1 MPYLEFILYSS
12 WAPSINILLTQKTL
26 PSGGASR
33 LFLIAIYQGHSQES
47 SIMMKITYVL
57 KG

>member
-26 PSGGASR
+26 PSGGAS
-33 LFLIAIYQGHSQES
+33 
-47 SIMMKITYVL
+47 
-57 KG
+57 